1 LNIVV
6 YNIVPKPEDNYSLPV
21 PPIILPKAAIGID
34 KKRIQPIASYI
45 KSTKSSKPK
54 GNNIN
59 QLVRSL
65 EKLSITTVT
74 QEDL

>member
-1 LNIVV
+1 M
-6 YNIVPKPEDNYSLPV
+6 VPKPEDNYSLPV
-21 PPIILPKAAIGID
+21 PSIILPEAAIDIG
-34 KKRIQPIASYI
+34 KKRIQPAASYI
-45 KSTKSSKPK
+45 KPTKSSKPK
-54 GNNIN
+54 RDNIN

>member
-1 LNIVV
+1 M
-6 YNIVPKPEDNYSLPV
+6 VPKSENDYSLPV
-21 PPIILPKAAIGID
+21 LSIILPEAVIGID
-34 KKRIQPIASYI
+34 KKRTQSIANYI

-54 GNNIN
+54 RDNIN

-74 QEDL
+74 

>member
-1 LNIVV
+1 MVS
-6 YNIVPKPEDNYSLPV
+6 KPEDNYFLPV
-21 PPIILPKAAIGID
+21 SPIILPEAAIGIG
-34 KKRIQPIASYI
+34 KKRTQSIASYI

-59 QLVRSL
+59 QLIRSL

-74 QEDL
+74 